1 MKIVQGQLVDIHTRE
16 IYPAEVCVQHGRIAH
31 INRLEKAEGFY
42 ILPGFVDAHV
52 HIESSMLV
60 PSEFARL
67 AVVHGTVATV
77 SDPHEIANVL
87 GAEGVL
93 YMIENGKRTPFKFNF
108 GAPSCVP
115 ATAFETA
122 GATIDA
128 AGAEALLRMPEVK
141 YLAEMMNY
149 PGVLSK
155 DKEVMA
161 KLAAAKKLG
170 VPIDG
175 HAPGLRGEDAR
186 RYFQAGISTDHECFT
201 YEEGLEK
208 LQMGV
213 KVLIREGSAAKNFN
227 ALIRLLPQFP
237 GQVMFC
243 SDDKHPDDLI
253 LGHINQLAARA
264 LAAGCDL
271 FEVLRAACLNPVQHY
286 GLDVGLL
293 RIGDPADFIL
303 TENLEDFTV
312 KATYIDGVLVAED
325 GQSRIER
332 VAARTV
338 NNFHCSPRQPE
349 DFRIPARGERIRV
362 IRALNGEIVTES
374 FVAEASTE
382 AGYALSD
389 PSRDLLKIAVVNRYE
404 DAPPALAFINGFG
417 LKGGAIASC
426 VGHDSHNIIAVGTDD
441 PSICRAVNLI
451 IANQGGISA
460 VFRETEH
467 VLPLPVAGIM
477 SHADGYEVA
486 RAYNQIDTFV
496 KQKQGSSLGAPFM
509 SLSFM
514 ALLVIPS
521 LKLGDKGLFDGSTFQ
536 FTPLFVA
543 D

>member
-253 LGHINQLAARA
+253 LGHINQLVARA
-264 LAAGCDL
+264 LVAGCGL

-286 GLDVGLL
+286 GLNVGLL
-293 RIGDPADFIL
+293 RPDDPADFIL
-303 TENLEDFTV
+303 VENLEDFKV
-312 KATYIDGVLVAED
+312 RATYIDGALVAED

-332 VAARTV
+332 INAGAV

-349 DFRIPARGERIRV
+349 DFRIPAQGKKIQV

-374 FVAEASTE
+374 FMTE
-382 AGYALSD
+382 ALIESGLAISD
-389 PSRDLLKIAVVNRYE
+389 PPRDILKMAVVNRYE
-404 DAPPALAFINGFG
+404 AAAPALAFINGFG
-417 LKGGAIASC
+417 LKRGAIASC
-426 VGHDSHNIIAVGTDD
+426 VGHDYHKIIAVGTDD
-441 PSICRAVNLI
+441 QSICRAVNLI

-460 VFRETEH
+460 VLNTEEH

-477 SHADGYEVA
+477 SNEDGYEIA
-486 RAYNQIDTFV
+486 RAYKQIDTFV
-496 KQKQGSSLGAPFM
+496 KQKQSSSLRAPFM
-509 SLSFM
+509 ALSFM

-521 LKLGDKGLFDGSTFQ
+521 LKLGDRGLFDGNAFQ
-536 FTPLFVA
+536 FTPLFVN